1 MHADGDNIIILYY
14 CHQRSSFISHAIHHI
29 ELLSLFTT
37 AILCFICI
45 FLIFAMS
52 VSHHNSLSL
61 RDRFTCL
68 FGAVVA
74 IMIIA
79 VLALLSFSSFSIT
92 FFLIVVAI
100 IVFVIIAPFCFFF
113 HSSSFLFQ
121 PIFLNWSKP
130 HFRVLSAH
138 RPSQELNFGI
148 VILPFWPCNF
158 HGILNAPVVVVDIK

>member
-74 IMIIA
+74 IMTIA
-79 VLALLSFSSFSIT
+79 VLTLLLFSSFSIA
-92 FFLIVVAI
+92 FFFVVVAI
-100 IVFVIIAPFCFFF
+100 FFVIIALFWYCDVAFLALQFAWYSQCPCG
-113 HSSSFLFQ
+113 SSGHKVNLKPSTVISFL
-121 PIFLNWSKP
+121 WTM
-130 HFRVLSAH
+130 
-138 RPSQELNFGI
+138 
-148 VILPFWPCNF
+148 
-158 HGILNAPVVVVDIK
+158 

>member
-14 CHQRSSFISHAIHHI
+14 CHQRSSFISHAIHHT
-29 ELLSLFTT
+29 ELLTLFIT

-74 IMIIA
+74 IMTIA
-79 VLALLSFSSFSIT
+79 VLTLLLFSSFSIA
-92 FFLIVVAI
+92 FFFVVVAI
-100 IVFVIIAPFCFFF
+100 FFVIIALFWYCDVAFLALQFAWYSQCPCG
-113 HSSSFLFQ
+113 SSGHKVNLKPSTVISFL
-121 PIFLNWSKP
+121 WTM
-130 HFRVLSAH
+130 
-138 RPSQELNFGI
+138 
-148 VILPFWPCNF
+148 
-158 HGILNAPVVVVDIK
+158 

>member
-1 MHADGDNIIILYY
+1 MRADGDNIIILYY

-100 IVFVIIAPFCFFF
+100 IVFVIIALFCFFF
-113 HSSSFLFQ
+113 ILVVFFFNLYFWIGQNHIFEYFRLTALIKNSVYSKQDTSFLSGQ
-121 PIFLNWSKP
+121 LDHTSGSALN
-130 HFRVLSAH
+130 
-138 RPSQELNFGI
+138 
-148 VILPFWPCNF
+148 
-158 HGILNAPVVVVDIK
+158 